1 LERIS
6 HLLFSYCKFKVF
18 VYNNRILSTKF

>member
-18 VYNNRILSTKF
+18 VYNNRILST